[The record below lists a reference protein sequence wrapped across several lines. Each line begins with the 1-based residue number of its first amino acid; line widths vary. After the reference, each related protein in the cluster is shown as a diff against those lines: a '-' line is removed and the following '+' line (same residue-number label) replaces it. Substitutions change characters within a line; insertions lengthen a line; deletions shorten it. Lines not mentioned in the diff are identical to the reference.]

1 MNINLQD
8 YIEVKERLRHA
19 QNLFD
24 RRYESFIHHIN
35 KAREA
40 RKITLEDVARRAKIP
55 KTKLVN
61 VLYSGNKSLT
71 TSEMGRLIEAVS

>member
-1 MNINLQD
+1 MTLNLQD
-8 YIEVKERLRHA
+8 FIEAKERLRHA

-40 RKITLEDVARRAKIP
+40 RKITLEDIARRSKMP

-61 VLYSGNKSLT
+61 VLYSGNKSLAI
-71 TSEMGRLIEAVS
+71 SEMGRLIEAVS

>member
-1 MNINLQD
+1 MTLNLQD
-8 YIEVKERLRHA
+8 FIEVKERLRHA

-40 RKITLEDVARRAKIP
+40 RKITLETLAKEARMP